1 VAKRLARRFALGTYR
16 VRIPGRVWV
25 FFQWFFHTTT
35 PTRATCNVARKYSGV
50 DWVRTRQGPGRLLV
64 ELRPHTRPPINS
76 DSGLLKAILF
86 DWPNI
91 AIPLRGSRYQ
101 YRLSAIIW
109 MRPDLHQILN

>member
-1 VAKRLARRFALGTYR
+1 VAKRLARRVALGTYR
-16 VRIPGRVWV
+16 VRIPERVWV
-25 FFQWFFHTTT
+25 FFQWFSHTTT
-35 PTRATCNVARKYSGV
+35 PTRATCNVARIYRGV